1 MCALRSGDSAEAWLR
16 WLRQALVLPIESG
29 RCAGPGS
36 CIEGREFVPLDEEL
50 VASRRASRNAPRE
63 LGLGE
68 MAERW
73 LASFTG
79 GGVLPGF
86 VTAGPMG
93 LAADR
98 IATLVLVRAVQ
109 VEGGAGCSQ
118 R

>member
-1 MCALRSGDSAEAWLR
+1 
-16 WLRQALVLPIESG
+16 
-29 RCAGPGS
+29 
-36 CIEGREFVPLDEEL
+36 
-50 VASRRASRNAPRE
+50 
-63 LGLGE
+63 
-68 MAERW
+68 MACVVYR
-73 LASFTG
+73 

-118 R
+118 G